1 MDHSPKTVKFTGRK
15 PSKIQILARVKPLVS
30 AGETF
35 IEIQWGENW
44 FQLDKQGLNGPWY
57 GHGFIKDISAD
68 TVAQELNNQLKARQ
82 ALDNAFNNPV
92 EFMKKHFTIIH
103 IQ

>member
-1 MDHSPKTVKFTGRK
+1 MDHSPKTITFTGRK
-15 PSKIQILARVKPLVS
+15 PSKVQILARVNPLVK

-35 IEIQWGENW
+35 IEVQWGENW

-68 TVAQELNNQLKARQ
+68 TVAQELNNQARAKQ
-82 ALDNAFNNPV
+82 AFNSMFSNP
-92 EFMKKHFTIIH
+92 MQTLNNLSIR
-103 IQ
+103 

>member
-1 MDHSPKTVKFTGRK
+1 MDHSAKTITFTGRK
-15 PSKIQILARVKPLVS
+15 PSKVQILARVKPLVK

-35 IEIQWGENW
+35 IEVQWGENW

-68 TVAQELNNQLKARQ
+68 TVAQELNNQARAKQ
-82 ALDNAFNNPV
+82 AFNSMFANP
-92 EFMKKHFTIIH
+92 MQTLNSLSIR
-103 IQ
+103 